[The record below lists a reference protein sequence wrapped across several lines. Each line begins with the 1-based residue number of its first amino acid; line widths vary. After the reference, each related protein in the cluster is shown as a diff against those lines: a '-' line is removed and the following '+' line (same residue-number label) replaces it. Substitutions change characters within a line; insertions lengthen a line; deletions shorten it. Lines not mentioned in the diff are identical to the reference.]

1 MESDRQHN
9 TKIAA
14 GSFTQVSHEFLS
26 QIVKRSSLRI
36 DEVSLLKAVD
46 RWATK
51 RCKEKS
57 KEVNGANKTSE
68 LGEELLQNVRFPLMS
83 PNQFS
88 EVVIPSDILS
98 KTEIIDVFK
107 YFTSVPIPDGLRFS
121 GHPRE
126 EGHEVSTHEVRRAHD
141 HHFSLLDCVQHPD
154 KTRVLTITLEKPIS
168 LCGVRIL
175 ASSESNPHILKASV
189 SITHKGKNII
199 VVPDR
204 KIRVERKHGREYE
217 HENWNLWQGQF
228 DVTFN
233 RTVQLHEGTPY
244 TIESTT
250 SLWSVS
256 SLGSPSQQGGWFH
269 DNARTTNP
277 VSNVRSGERRP
288 AEIHHSGEVLALLY
302 ETPQLKCKLKL
313 TEKGR
318 KLRKKF

>member
-1 MESDRQHN
+1 M
-9 TKIAA
+9 
-14 GSFTQVSHEFLS
+14 
-26 QIVKRSSLRI
+26 KRSSLRI

-141 HHFSLLDCVQHPD
+141 HHFSLLDCIQHPD

-168 LCGVRIL
+168 LCGVRIF
-175 ASSESNPHILKASV
+175 ASCESNPHILKASV

-199 VVPDR
+199 VVQDR

-288 AEIHHSGEVLALLY
+288 AEIHHNGEVLALLY